1 MKKQL
6 LILAGLAIFNTCFSQ
21 SNNTNN
27 QVLGGGN
34 SSAIDF
40 DGIDDK
46 ITTPIIFNST
56 TYANWTIE
64 CWAKSPAAPD
74 FALGYDGP
82 MYGDNAGIIWHH
94 GSGAFQGAGTVRAAN
109 LNYFSASF
117 GTLLADTWYHLA
129 VTYDGTLLKAYK
141 NGTLMNTTTTSGGM
155 ANGASPLVIGKHPT
169 QGYHWQGTIDNPRVW
184 TVARTCEQI
193 SETMNNVVI
202 PETGLVASYTFNEGV
217 TNGSNTSLTAV
228 QNSVTSTSDAT
239 LSGFALTGTSSN
251 FVPSA
256 PFNLTPVCVTETAS
270 GLPANCL
277 SFTAANDVV
286 LVQNT
291 VPLSD
296 YTIECNVLLKD
307 LTNQNIIVGTDASGT
322 NVSASHQIK
331 FLNGKFVHYLY
342 DGNPKTLISPVNV
355 VSNQWYHV
363 SIFVKAGQYMG
374 INVDGNTNYLSTTVG
389 TPWAGL
395 TEFRFGGSAIGV
407 ADFNGKLDEVRI
419 WDRVLCTAEI
429 AHFSN
434 CEVTFPNTGLRSV
447 FHFNQGIDG
456 ADNSAINTLSADNS
470 SLVGALLNFS
480 LNGNT
485 SNWDDAGVITTGV
498 TCAAF
503 TGTCNAKALNFD
515 GVNDH
520 VTVGVNSLL
529 EISNGT
535 IEAWIK
541 TSNAGS
547 GYRGIVSKINAY
559 GLFLNNNVLT
569 TYNWANAT
577 FYSAGPAL
585 NDNLWHHVAIVFKSG
600 VTNGSRLYIDGL
612 PVGTDFTYTSL
623 NQNNPLTI
631 GNNSLAPAPNQF
643 FNGNIDAV
651 RVWDRA
657 LCPTEI
663 NANKNCAIAS
673 GTSNLIVQ
681 YNFEQGIDNADNSTV
696 QVLFDGGGNNL
707 NGTLANFA
715 LSGVTSNWTELSNV
729 SATQCNSLLTDI
741 EENNGT
747 IGSIVTSGTAYQ
759 WADCS
764 GNNISGAT
772 SLDYTPS
779 VSGQYMVY
787 VEDAGCT
794 IPSECY
800 SFNFVGMKENLENK
814 NVVSVFPNP
823 AKDKLNVKSEGKSLK
838 VFNSLGIVVLTATL
852 TKNETDIQLTDL
864 NSGVYYIVTDLG
876 ATVKFIKQ

>member
-6 LILAGLAIFNTCFSQ
+6 LILAGLAFFNTCFSQ

-27 QVLGGGN
+27 QVIGGGN

-94 GSGAFQGAGTVRAAN
+94 ASATFQGAGTVQAAIGT
-109 LNYFSASF
+109 YYAASF
-117 GTLLADTWYHLA
+117 GALAPNTWYHLA
-129 VTYDGTLLKAYK
+129 VTYDGTFLTAYK
-141 NGTLMNTTTTSGGM
+141 NGNLMNTTTTSGGM
-155 ANGASPLVIGKHPT
+155 ANGAFPLVIGKHPT

-202 PETGLVASYTFNEGV
+202 SETGLVASYTFNEGV

-256 PFNLTPVCVTETAS
+256 PFNLTQVCVPETAS

-307 LTNQNIIVGTDASGT
+307 LTNQNIIVGTNASGT
-322 NVSASHQIK
+322 NFYASHQIK

-374 INVDGNTNYLSTTVG
+374 INVDGNTNYLPNTVG
-389 TPWAGL
+389 TPWTGL

-456 ADNSAINTLSADNS
+456 ADNSSINTLSADNS
-470 SLVGALLNFS
+470 SLVGSLLNFS

-485 SNWDDAGVITTGV
+485 SNWDDAGVITTGG

-503 TGTCNAKALNFD
+503 TGSCNAKALNFD

-529 EISNGT
+529 EMSNGT

-547 GYRGIVSKINAY
+547 GYRGIVSKVNAY

-569 TYNWANAT
+569 TYNWANST
-577 FYSAGPAL
+577 LYSAGPAL
-585 NDNLWHHVAIVFKSG
+585 NDNLWHHVAIVFKSN
-600 VTNGSRLYIDGL
+600 VPNGSRLYIDGL
-612 PVGTDFTYTSL
+612 TVGTDFTYTSL
-623 NQNNPLTI
+623 NQDNQFTI
-631 GNNSLAPAPNQF
+631 GNNTQAPNQF

-673 GTSNLIVQ
+673 GTANIVAQ
-681 YNFEQGIDNADNSTV
+681 YNFEQGIDNANNSTE
-696 QVLFDGGGNNL
+696 LILLESSGHNL

-715 LSGVTSNWTELSNV
+715 LTGVTSNWTGNSTV
-729 SATQCNSLLTDI
+729 SAVQCNSLLTDI
-741 EENNGT
+741 EETNGT
-747 IGSIVTSGTAYQ
+747 IASVTTGGTSYQ

-794 IPSECY
+794 FPSECY
-800 SFNFVGMKENLENK
+800 TINSVGMKKNLESK

-823 AKDKLNVKSEGKSLK
+823 ANDKLNVKAEGKSLK
-838 VFNSLGIVVLTATL
+838 VFNSLGVVVLTATL
-852 TKNETDIQLTDL
+852 TKNETELQLTNL

-876 ATVKFIKQ
+876 ETVKFIKQ

>member
-6 LILAGLAIFNTCFSQ
+6 LILAGLVIFNTCFSQ

-184 TVARTCEQI
+184 IVARTCEQI

-202 PETGLVASYTFNEGV
+202 SETGLVASYTFNEGV

-239 LSGFALTGTSSN
+239 LSGFALSGTSSN

-256 PFNLTPVCVTETAS
+256 PFNLTQVCVTETAS

-277 SFTAANDVV
+277 SFTAANDIV

-374 INVDGNTNYLSTTVG
+374 INVDGNTNYLSTAVG

-485 SNWDDAGVITTGV
+485 SNWDDAGVITTGG

-535 IEAWIK
+535 IEAWIQ

-547 GYRGIVSKINAY
+547 GYRGVVSKVNAY

-577 FYSAGPAL
+577 LYSAGPAL

-681 YNFEQGIDNADNSTV
+681 YNFEQGIDQSDNSTV

-715 LSGVTSNWTELSNV
+715 LSGVTSNWTGISTV
-729 SATQCNSLLTDI
+729 SATQCTSLLTDI
-741 EENNGT
+741 EESNGT

>member
-1 MKKQL
+1 MKKNL

-21 SNNTNN
+21 TNQANN

-34 SSAIDF
+34 SSALDF
-40 DGIDDK
+40 DGLDDK
-46 ITTPIIFNST
+46 VTTPIIFNST

-64 CWAKSPAAPD
+64 CWAKSPSSPGST
-74 FALGYDGP
+74 LGYDGP

-94 GSGAFQGAGTVRAAN
+94 GSSAFQGAGTVQASDGS
-109 LNYFSASF
+109 YFAASF
-117 GTLLADTWYHLA
+117 GTLAPDTWYHLA

-141 NGTLMNTTTTSGGM
+141 NGNLMNTTTTTGGM
-155 ANGASPLVIGKHPT
+155 LTGNFPLVIGKHPT
-169 QGYHWQGTIDNPRVW
+169 QGGHWQGAIDDARVW
-184 TVARTCEQI
+184 TTARTCEQI
-193 SETMNNVVI
+193 SANLNNSI
-202 PETGLVASYTFNEGV
+202 LSETGLVSSYTFNEGV
-217 TNGSNTSLTAV
+217 PNGSNTSLTAV
-228 QNSVTSTSDAT
+228 QNGVNFTSDGT
-239 LSGFALTGTSSN
+239 LAGFALSGSTSN

-256 PFNLTPVCVTETAS
+256 PFNLPIVCVTEVAS
-270 GLPANCL
+270 GLAGDCLAFTGANDL
-277 SFTAANDVV
+277 VKVPNSVSFT
-286 LVQNT
+286 
-291 VPLSD
+291 D

-307 LTNQNIIVGTDASGT
+307 LNDQNIIVATNASGT
-322 NVSASHQIK
+322 NISASHQIK
-331 FLNGKFVHYLY
+331 LINGNFAHYLY
-342 DGNPKTLISPVNV
+342 DGNPRTLESPVNV
-355 VSNQWYHV
+355 VTNQWYHV

-374 INVDGNTNYLSTTVG
+374 INVDGNTNYLPSAIG
-389 TPWAGL
+389 TPWSGL

-407 ADFNGKLDEVRI
+407 GDFNGKLDEVRM
-419 WDRVLCTAEI
+419 WDRVLCSAEI
-429 AHFSN
+429 ANFSN
-434 CEVTFPNTGLRSV
+434 CEVTFPNTGLRTV
-447 FHFNQGIDG
+447 FHFNQGVDG
-456 ADNSAINTLSADNS
+456 ADNTGIDSLFADNS
-470 SLVGALLNFS
+470 SLVGTMANFT

-498 TCAAF
+498 NCATF
-503 TGTCNAKALNFD
+503 TGICNAKALNFD

-529 EISNGT
+529 EMSNGT
-535 IEAWIK
+535 IEAWIQ
-541 TSNAGS
+541 TNNAGA
-547 GYRGIVSKINAY
+547 GYRGIVSKVNAY

-577 FYSAGPAL
+577 LYSAGPAL

-600 VTNGSRLYIDGL
+600 VANGSRLYIDGL

-663 NANKNCAIAS
+663 NANKNCAIAL
-673 GTSNLIVQ
+673 GTANLVVQ
-681 YNFEQGIDNADNSTV
+681 YNFEQGIDNANNSTV

-707 NGTLANFA
+707 NGTLTNFA
-715 LSGVTSNWTELSNV
+715 LNGLVSNWTGNSTV
-729 SATQCNSLLTDI
+729 SAAQCNSLLTDI
-741 EENNGT
+741 VEINGT
-747 IGSIVTSGTAYQ
+747 IASVTTGGTGFQ

-772 SLDYTPS
+772 SLDYTPG

-814 NVVSVFPNP
+814 DVVSVFPNP
-823 AKDKLNVKSEGKSLK
+823 AKDKLNVKAEGKSLK

-852 TKNETDIQLTDL
+852 TKNETELQLTDL